1 MKMIQAVI
9 RTEKFR
15 DVEQEMEKSGFSS
28 LTTTMV
34 MGRGQQ
40 KGIQVGAT
48 HYNILPKQMIWLV
61 VNDNEVE
68 KAVDV
73 ISTSAGTGN
82 IGDGK
87 IFVLDIVD
95 AIRIRTKET
104 GAVVL

>member
-1 MKMIQAVI
+1 MKMIQAVV

-15 DVEQEMEKSGFSS
+15 DVEQAMEKAGFSS

-40 KGIQVGAT
+40 KGIQVGST

-61 VNDNEVE
+61 INDDEVE

-73 ISTSAGTGN
+73 ITASAETGS

-87 IFVLDIVD
+87 IFVLDIVN
-95 AIRIRTKET
+95 AIRIRTKES
-104 GAVVL
+104 GVGVL